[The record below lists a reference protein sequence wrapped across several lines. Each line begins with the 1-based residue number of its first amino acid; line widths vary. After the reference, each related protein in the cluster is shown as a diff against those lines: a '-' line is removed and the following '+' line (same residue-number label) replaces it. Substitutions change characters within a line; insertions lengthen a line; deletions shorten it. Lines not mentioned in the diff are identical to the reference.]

1 VSGPDGSYRDGE
13 ASRSAAV
20 DGAAMSAAI
29 TDDDADLD
37 HGKAS
42 GERPASGPGGP
53 RARRP
58 RTRRS
63 RTWRSRARRSRAR
76 RSRARRPRAR
86 SRRWLAVLLLL
97 SALGIAIGVG
107 WALFDSGLFAVRS
120 VVVTGTR
127 LVPESE
133 VLAVADVQP
142 GTPLIR
148 VNTSRIAARVL
159 TIRQVQGVR
168 VSTSWPHRVVIA
180 VRERTSA
187 LAVALPGGGFDL
199 IDADGVVVQSA
210 VTRPWGLPLYTTTA
224 VVATLRGDPEV
235 AAAAAVLGE
244 LPASLRPSV
253 TSVTVPSPDQVT
265 LRLSSGVTIMWGGV
279 DDAAAKAKEL
289 AILMPTHAH
298 YYDVS
303 SPATAVTN

>member
-1 VSGPDGSYRDGE
+1 MSGRDGSYRDG
-13 ASRSAAV
+13 AAPGSAAA
-20 DGAAMSAAI
+20 DGTAVSTAI
-29 TDDDADLD
+29 TDDDADVD
-37 HGKAS
+37 HGEALGEHRAS
-42 GERPASGPGGP
+42 RARRPKTGRSRARTP

-58 RTRRS
+58 K
-63 RTWRSRARRSRAR
+63 
-76 RSRARRPRAR
+76 AR
-86 SRRWLAVLLLL
+86 SRRWLAALLLL
-97 SALGIAIGVG
+97 SALGIAGGVA
-107 WALFDSGLFAVRS
+107 WALLGSGLFAVRS

-148 VNTSRIAARVL
+148 VNTARIAGRVL
-159 TIRQVQGVR
+159 TIRLVQGVQ
-168 VSTSWPHRVVIA
+168 VSTSWPNRVVIA

-199 IDADGVVVQSA
+199 IDADGVLVQSA
-210 VTRPWGLPLYTTTA
+210 ATRPRGLPLYATTA
-224 VVATLRGDPEV
+224 AVSTLRGDPDV

-244 LPASLRPSV
+244 LPAWLRSSV
-253 TSVTVPSPDQVT
+253 TSVTASSPDQVT
-265 LRLSSGVTIMWGGV
+265 LRLSSGVTIMWGGT
-279 DDAAAKAKEL
+279 DDAGAKAKAL

-303 SPATAVTN
+303 SPTTAVTY

>member
-13 ASRSAAV
+13 ASWSPAV
-20 DGAAMSAAI
+20 DDTAMSTAV

-37 HGKAS
+37 HGEAF
-42 GERPASGPGGP
+42 GERPASGAGRPRARRR

-58 RTRRS
+58 RA
-63 RTWRSRARRSRAR
+63 WR
-76 RSRARRPRAR
+76 PKAR

-97 SALGIAIGVG
+97 SALGIAGGVA

-133 VLAVADVQP
+133 VVAVADVQP

-148 VNTSRIAARVL
+148 VNTARIAARVL

-168 VSTSWPHRVVIA
+168 VSTSWPNRVVIA
-180 VRERTSA
+180 VRERVSA
-187 LAVALPGGGFDL
+187 RAVARPGGGFDL
-199 IDADGVVVQSA
+199 IDADGVIVRSA
-210 VTRPWGLPLYTTTA
+210 ATRPRGLPLYTTTA
-224 VVATLRGDPEV
+224 AALTLGGDPDV
-235 AAAAAVLGE
+235 GAAAAVLAE
-244 LPASLRPSV
+244 LPDSLRLSV
-253 TSVTVPSPDQVT
+253 TSVTVPGPDQVT
-265 LRLSSGVTIMWGGV
+265 LRLSDGATVMWGGAG
-279 DDAAAKAKEL
+279 DAAAKLKEL

-303 SPATAVTN
+303 SPATAVSN